1 MEAKLQIGSDDDRL
15 NAVALVMAECDGQAF
30 LYHRSSHHVVETHSL
45 RLEQHA
51 SQYFYVD
58 LQHALQQKQFFSF
71 DGGTKPYKLS
81 MGAVRGSRFR
91 VAGGLALH
99 GFSSKLTARPFIHGL
114 CEAMFNLPLFAYITS
129 LKVFHCQSLPASR
142 DWKRK
147 SLDDCDSNQA
157 PKLTEEA
164 LEKSQAAEIQCRS
177 GTDCRGI
184 YRHISD

>member
-1 MEAKLQIGSDDDRL
+1 M
-15 NAVALVMAECDGQAF
+15 
-30 LYHRSSHHVVETHSL
+30 

-58 LQHALQQKQFFSF
+58 LQHALRQKQFFIF

-91 VAGGLALH
+91 VAGGFALD
-99 GFSSKLTARPFIHGL
+99 GFSSKLTVRPFIHGL
-114 CEAMFNLPLFAYITS
+114 CPIYETMFNLPLFAYITS
-129 LKVFHCQSLPASR
+129 LKVFHYQSSPASR

-147 SLDDCDSNQA
+147 SLDGCDSNQA
-157 PKLTEEA
+157 PKSTEA

-177 GTDCRGI
+177 GTDCVDTLLIDTWDDGEVTEV
-184 YRHISD
+184 